1 VVVRGGRLLLR
12 LLTPIPALYR
22 GLPLEPD
29 DQGDPYLFRLD
40 LSGFAMPPVR
50 VVFANVVEGRATEI
64 HTDLGGQPWSL
75 IKVPEERMG
84 MPWLRPVTRALAV
97 AGVVAAVRRH
107 QRRVRS

>member
-1 VVVRGGRLLLR
+1 
-12 LLTPIPALYR
+12 
-22 GLPLEPD
+22 LPSGDTLWYNNTIVQTDPD
-29 DQGDPYLFRLD
+29 LVRLD
-40 LSGFAMPPVR
+40 LSRFAMSPVR
-50 VVFANVVEGRATEI
+50 VVFANVVDGRATEI

-75 IKVPEERMG
+75 IRVSEARMG